1 MSAKSDP
8 TFTPDAAKA
17 TDATIDLSE
26 RGEAARRLVRGE
38 RVREAAK
45 DALLRSAESH
55 DERDTGS
62 QLPGEVAERA
72 RDTRRAMRRLAGMGR
87 RADAAGNADAETH
100 AEAQPDDATGADDAA
115 IAKNDGDAPAFER
128 QQAPSA
134 RQRITQEP
142 ARTTAFASEPAEGR
156 AGLVV
161 VTDAEGEAAASES
174 SARALAPK
182 AGPKSATRRALPPG
196 KATSATGVTPTPT
209 TAHSRAAARRTVSD
223 IRRSTERQAMQRAIL
238 ANRRAG
244 IMQAPSKVGHVTSAA
259 ARSAGSVTA
268 TATEGV
274 VAAMPVALAALV
286 LLLLALVLATVL
298 TGGAVDEDQRAGA
311 HRLAQTATD
320 EYLLG
325 EANGDWNHKGTKY
338 SEYVRGPHG
347 ARDDWDACLVGWCM
361 RQAGFVDAGLT
372 DAYGDAAS
380 YVKHFRESPGKGE
393 VHDWYDEGYTP
404 VEGDLFVG
412 WYEDGT
418 QHIGIVTGCDG
429 SAFTTVEGDVEGG
442 PNGTYDLDEEDG
454 IGGYVAQRTRT
465 LGEHGYTFIHPY
477 YSDDAAARV

>member
-1 MSAKSDP
+1 MASTKGAAY
-8 TFTPDAAKA
+8 TPDAAKA

-26 RGEAARRLVRGE
+26 RDEAARKLVRGE

-72 RDTRRAMRRLAGMGR
+72 RDTRRAMRRLAGMR
-87 RADAAGNADAETH
+87 RQADADGNEDAETH
-100 AEAQPDDATGADDAA
+100 AEAQSADATGADDAA
-115 IAKNDGDAPAFER
+115 VVKDDGDTTTLEP
-128 QQAPSA
+128 QQAPRAS
-134 RQRITQEP
+134 RRITQEP
-142 ARTTAFASEPAEGR
+142 ARTTAFASEPAEGQ

-161 VTDAEGEAAASES
+161 VTDAESEAAASES

-209 TAHSRAAARRTVSD
+209 VTHSRTAARRTVSD
-223 IRRSTERQAMQRAIL
+223 IRRSTERQAVQRAIL

-244 IMQAPSKVGHVTSAA
+244 IMQVPSKVGHVTSVT

-286 LLLLALVLATVL
+286 LILLALVLATVL
-298 TGGAVDEDQRAGA
+298 MGAAVDEDQRAGA

-325 EANGDWNHKGTKY
+325 EANGDWNHKGAKY
-338 SEYVRGPHG
+338 SEYVRGPYG
-347 ARDDWDACLVGWCM
+347 ARGDWDACLVGWCM
-361 RQAGFVDAGLT
+361 RQAGFVDSGLT
-372 DAYGDAAS
+372 DAYGDTAS
-380 YVKHFRESPGKGE
+380 YVEHFRESPDRGE
-393 VHDWYDEGYTP
+393 VHDWNGDTYVP

-454 IGGYVAQRTRT
+454 LGGYVAQRTRT
-465 LGEHGYTFIHPY
+465 LGEYSYTFIHPY
-477 YSDDAAARV
+477 YSDDAAAKV